1 MTAEAVEWCQ
11 RDTVRRHV
19 RRAAMLIAV
28 GRDLHAARR
37 NLEWRMANLSSVDRS
52 TGAVREPRLQKRP
65 TTIALQF
72 GCPRSRAQQPIE
84 RLAVLRAA
92 AAPARIARRRL
103 FRARFFADSFTLF
116 ATRAHRSAPNQAPL
130 GTVKKGDAA

>member
-37 NLEWRMANLSSVDRS
+37 NLEWRMAHLSVDRS
-52 TGAVREPRLQKRP
+52 AGAVRKPRLQKRSP
-65 TTIALQF
+65 TIALQ
-72 GCPRSRAQQPIE
+72 C
-84 RLAVLRAA
+84 
-92 AAPARIARRRL
+92 
-103 FRARFFADSFTLF
+103 
-116 ATRAHRSAPNQAPL
+116 
-130 GTVKKGDAA
+130 

>member
-1 MTAEAVEWCQ
+1 MTVEAVEWFQ

-52 TGAVREPRLQKRP
+52 AGDVREPRLQKRP
-65 TTIALQF
+65 PTIALQF
-72 GCPRSRAQQPIE
+72 GCPRSCAQQPIE